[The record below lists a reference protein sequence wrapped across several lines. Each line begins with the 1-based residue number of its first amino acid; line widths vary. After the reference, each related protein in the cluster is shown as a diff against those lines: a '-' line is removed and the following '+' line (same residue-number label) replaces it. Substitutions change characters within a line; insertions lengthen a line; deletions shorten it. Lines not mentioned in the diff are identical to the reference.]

1 MLLKLKLG
9 LMLWIGLSLSHSLL
23 HYLITF
29 HSSLGWMFLAPSII
43 YDLYSLLSYL
53 SLGLSSHDKGEGED
67 PALVLTPNP
76 FWDGSGLGWAGQG
89 SRKKI
94 MPCKFLWVFFFFFL
108 FFWWQCKGEG
118 NVAFEPP
125 FKPTFEV
132 CFSSANSTNFD
143 SFLRGKFA
151 NFFINLK
158 KKKPWLQFLTRVY
171 TKQKKEK
178 KLS

>member
-94 MPCKFLWVFFFFFL
+94 MPCKFLWVFFFFSFDGNAKGRVMLPLNHLSNPPLKCVFL
-108 FFWWQCKGEG
+108 VQIQLILIVF
-118 NVAFEPP
+118 
-125 FKPTFEV
+125 
-132 CFSSANSTNFD
+132 
-143 SFLRGKFA
+143 
-151 NFFINLK
+151 
-158 KKKPWLQFLTRVY
+158 
-171 TKQKKEK
+171 
-178 KLS
+178 